1 MDGGKALQEGRAKEA
16 IRTYRAARAL
26 TEATGLKSEQLATTM
41 ALGTAYATLQNLRGA
56 QASFERAR
64 RQAEA
69 LGRADLEA
77 QALFGIGFVYML
89 EKRYRDAGAVYQAIA
104 SSVPD
109 DSPLKQEALRLIE
122 AAKRGDFSYGLKEVP
137 S

>member
-1 MDGGKALQEGRAKEA
+1 
-16 IRTYRAARAL
+16 
-26 TEATGLKSEQLATTM
+26 
-41 ALGTAYATLQNLRGA
+41 
-56 QASFERAR
+56 
-64 RQAEA
+64 
-69 LGRADLEA
+69 
-77 QALFGIGFVYML
+77 ML

-122 AAKRGDFSYGLKEVP
+122 AAKRGDFAYGLKEVP